1 MGKNVPVLQV
11 DFEAPRVQH
20 LFSESDLPSRPLE
33 LGELLCPI
41 TGKTKMLKGPPE
53 LPGFNS
59 VPGAGGGGH
68 IPQGWV
74 DTHSGAPL
82 NGMLQTHPQPGPPS
96 AHLAVTPQSPAF
108 IQQASWV
115 PNDLAASVCSSPNEK
130 WQCRPRALPEEIR
143 VSRVLPRWY
152 VLGVRALGSDSS
164 IACLQLG
171 NSVHR

>member
-59 VPGAGGGGH
+59 VPGAGGGG
-68 IPQGWV
+68 
-74 DTHSGAPL
+74 DTS
-82 NGMLQTHPQPGPPS
+82 
-96 AHLAVTPQSPAF
+96 
-108 IQQASWV
+108 
-115 PNDLAASVCSSPNEK
+115 
-130 WQCRPRALPEEIR
+130 PRAGWTHTQGHHSMACSKPIPSQDHPLPT
-143 VSRVLPRWY
+143 
-152 VLGVRALGSDSS
+152 
-164 IACLQLG
+164 LQ
-171 NSVHR
+171 